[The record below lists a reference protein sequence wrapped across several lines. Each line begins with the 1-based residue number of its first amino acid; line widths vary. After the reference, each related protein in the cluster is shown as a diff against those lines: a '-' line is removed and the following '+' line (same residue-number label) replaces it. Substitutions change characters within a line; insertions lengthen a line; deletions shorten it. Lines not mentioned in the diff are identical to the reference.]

1 LTNARVV
8 LADDVIHG
16 SVLVRDGHI
25 AAIDNGIAHLNG
37 ALDLQGGLLVPGLV
51 ELHTDNLERH
61 VVPRP
66 QTYWPA
72 DAGVIAHDREIVG
85 VGITTVFN
93 AICVGEVH
101 AKSMRVELLGQMAD
115 AVERQRAAGALLA
128 DHFLHWRC
136 ELSYSNT
143 LDMLEPLAGHPRVR
157 LMSLMDHT
165 PGQRQ
170 FANAKLYADYYKGLF
185 NFTDDEVA
193 AFMDKRRN
201 DQRTY
206 SGPNRRGIVQMARA
220 HGHCLASHDDAT
232 LEHVAEAI
240 DDGVVIA
247 EFPTTREAAR
257 AAHEGGI
264 QVLMGGPNLVRGKSH
279 YGNVSAMELAGDG
292 LLDIISSDYVPSSLL
307 YSALVLAA
315 SDADVSL
322 PRAIAMATRNPAR
335 AVHLDDRGEIA
346 VGLRADLV
354 WFHERGGLPDIRSVW
369 RAGVRVA

>member
-1 LTNARVV
+1 MV
-8 LADDVIHG
+8 LADDVMFGTVVIREG
-16 SVLVRDGHI
+16 RI
-25 AAIDNGIAHLNG
+25 AEMDRGVSHSTS
-37 ALDLQGGLLVPGLV
+37 ALDLDGGLLIPGLV

-72 DAGVIAHDREIVG
+72 DAGVIAHDREIIG

-115 AVERQRAAGALLA
+115 AVERQRAAGVLLA

-143 LDMLEPLAGHPRVR
+143 LNMLEPLAGHPRVR

-170 FANAKLYADYYKGLF
+170 FADAKLYADYYQGLF
-185 NFTDDEVA
+185 NFTDEEIA
-193 AFMDKRRN
+193 QFMEQRRN

-206 SGPNRRGIVQMARA
+206 SGANRRGIVQMARA

-232 LEHVAEAI
+232 LEHIAEAV
-240 DDGVVIA
+240 DDGVAIA
-247 EFPTTREAAR
+247 EFPTTLDAAR
-257 AAHEGGI
+257 AAHENGI
-264 QVLMGGPNLVRGKSH
+264 QVLMGGPNIVRGKSH
-279 YGNVSAMELAGDG
+279 YGNVSAMELAGDS

-307 YSALVLAA
+307 HGALALAG
-315 SDADVSL
+315 SDAGVSL

-335 AVHLDDRGEIA
+335 AVRLDDRGEIA
-346 VGLRADLV
+346 LGLRADLV
-354 WFHERGGLPDIRSVW
+354 WFHDRGGLPDIRSVW